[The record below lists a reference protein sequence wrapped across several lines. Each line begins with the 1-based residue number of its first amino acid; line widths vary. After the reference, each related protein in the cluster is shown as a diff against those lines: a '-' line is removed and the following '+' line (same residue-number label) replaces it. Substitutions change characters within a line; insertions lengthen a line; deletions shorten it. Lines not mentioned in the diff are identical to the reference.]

1 MKRYLLTFLFLLTVI
16 VSFGQIRYVKG
27 YFIDENNNRTECLIR
42 NEDWANNPKEF
53 KYKLEDS
60 ENVLKGRLESVKEFS
75 LYGFSKYIKA
85 KVKIDRSSNDI
96 NTLTSDSNPNWS
108 EELLFLKILVEGK
121 ASLYIYNESN
131 FTRFF
136 YSVGDTLSQLIC
148 KKYMLD
154 KYAIRQNE
162 YFKQQLLSDL
172 KMNDSSPDITQ
183 NLNYTR
189 SDLEKYFVKFNEQY
203 GYTNSKFQ
211 IRNISSNKIHR
222 NIFNLKISS
231 GLNSASMSLFTNLE
245 EINEVNFKNNITY
258 FLGVEA
264 EFVLPFHM
272 NKWSIVL
279 EPTFQYYN
287 SKKDEYV
294 SSSANIKSV
303 EFPVGIR
310 YYSYLNDRTKL
321 FFNGFFIPNFS
332 INFNSTV
339 IYNHNNFILNPR
351 NSFAIGG
358 GIEFKKFSAE
368 LRYYTRREFSDYQ
381 NFLIGYKRMSF
392 ILGYKLVNMNKKN

>member
-1 MKRYLLTFLFLLTVI
+1 MKRFILTSLFLLIVL
-16 VSFGQIRYVKG
+16 VSFGQIRFVKG

-60 ENVLKGRLESVKEFS
+60 ENVLKGRLDSVKEFS
-75 LYGFSKYIKA
+75 LYGFSKYIKV

-96 NTLTSDSNPNWS
+96 NTLTSDSNPDWS
-108 EELLFLKILVEGK
+108 EEQLFLKILVEGK

-154 KYAIRQNE
+154 KFVIRQNE
-162 YFKQQLLSDL
+162 YFKQQLLSDV
-172 KMNDSSPDITQ
+172 KINDSSPDITQ
-183 NLNYTR
+183 NLNYTK
-189 SDLEKYFVKFNEQY
+189 SDLEKYFVKFNDEN
-203 GYTNSKFQ
+203 GYTNSKFLH
-211 IRNISSNKIHR
+211 NYISSDKIHR

-231 GLNSASMSLFTNLE
+231 GLNSASMSIFTNLE
-245 EINEVNFKNNITY
+245 EINEMNFKNNITY
-258 FLGVEA
+258 FGGVEA
-264 EFVLPFHM
+264 EFILPFHM
-272 NKWSIVL
+272 NKWSIVI

-294 SSSANIKSV
+294 SSSANMKSV

-321 FFNGFFIPNFS
+321 FINGFFISNFS
-332 INFNSTV
+332 VNFNSTV
-339 IYNHNNFILNPR
+339 VYNHSNFILNPR
-351 NSFAIGG
+351 NSYAVGG
-358 GIEFKKFSAE
+358 GVEFKRVSAE

-381 NFLIGYKRMSF
+381 NFSIGYNRISF
-392 ILGYKLVNMNKKN
+392 IFGYKLINMFKKN